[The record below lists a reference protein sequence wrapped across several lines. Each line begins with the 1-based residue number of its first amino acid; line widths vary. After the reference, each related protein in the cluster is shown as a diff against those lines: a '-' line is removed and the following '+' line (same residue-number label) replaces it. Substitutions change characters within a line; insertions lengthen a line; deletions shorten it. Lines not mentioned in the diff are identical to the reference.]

1 MSSSSVFFCCCSLK
15 TERRG
20 RPFLLGR
27 RRRYYRPTGRV
38 DQNKDQETVFLGV
51 PGRTAKAVGKVRKK
65 NFLFFPLF
73 LLDIFLFFEGAKFL
87 LKPNSPQKILF
98 LLIK

>member
-1 MSSSSVFFCCCSLK
+1 
-15 TERRG
+15 
-20 RPFLLGR
+20 
-27 RRRYYRPTGRV
+27 
-38 DQNKDQETVFLGV
+38 VFLGV

-65 NFLFFPLF
+65 LLLPPFSLFFG
-73 LLDIFLFFEGAKFL
+73 DIFLFFEGAKFL

>member
-1 MSSSSVFFCCCSLK
+1 
-15 TERRG
+15 
-20 RPFLLGR
+20 
-27 RRRYYRPTGRV
+27 
-38 DQNKDQETVFLGV
+38 VFLGV

-73 LLDIFLFFEGAKFL
+73 LLDIFLFFEEAKFL
-87 LKPNSPQKILF
+87 LHKLTTKILF